1 LTKVL
6 TIYPEKCAGCKACE
20 LACSLSHE
28 GEVNPEKSRI
38 RITAFENMGI
48 YVPLVCQQCVTAS
61 CFSVCLVKAVQ
72 QDLKTGAYIVNEN
85 CIRCKLCVYACPRGT
100 MMFIK
105 EKGAA
110 TCDLCK
116 GDPLCVKVCS
126 KHAIVYVESDKLSLV
141 ENKEGVSKLLKLLFP
156 ESGTNINP

>member
-1 LTKVL
+1 
-6 TIYPEKCAGCKACE
+6 
-20 LACSLSHE
+20 
-28 GEVNPEKSRI
+28 
-38 RITAFENMGI
+38 
-48 YVPLVCQQCVTAS
+48 
-61 CFSVCLVKAVQ
+61 
-72 QDLKTGAYIVNEN
+72 
-85 CIRCKLCVYACPRGT
+85 